1 MALGLVLLLLALG
14 ANAVLLQLQGRS
26 R

>member
-1 MALGLVLLLLALG
+1 MALGIVLLLLALG
-14 ANAVLLQLQGRS
+14 ANAILMQLQGRS

>member
-1 MALGLVLLLLALG
+1 MALGIVLLLLALG
-14 ANAVLLQLQGRS
+14 ANAVLLQLQGRA